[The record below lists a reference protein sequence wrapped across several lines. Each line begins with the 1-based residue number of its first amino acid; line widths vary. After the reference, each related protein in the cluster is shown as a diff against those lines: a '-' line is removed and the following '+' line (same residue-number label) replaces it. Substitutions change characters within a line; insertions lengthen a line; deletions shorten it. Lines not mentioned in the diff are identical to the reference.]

1 VDLGLRG
8 KIALV
13 AASSKGLGRAVAE
26 ELAAEGAQLVMCARG
41 KDALDQT
48 AESIRQKTGVKV
60 VAVAADVSAP
70 NDAARVVKAAF
81 EEFGRVDILVTNSGG
96 PPSGA
101 FESFTAEMWDTATR
115 LLLKSAV
122 ELARAV
128 LPGMKE
134 RRWGR
139 ILNVT
144 SIAAKQPIEGLML
157 SNSLRAAV
165 IGFARTLANEV
176 APFGVTVNNL
186 LPGYTRTDRVQEL
199 ARAAGGKAGAGA
211 ATDIVAKW
219 EKEIPMGRLG
229 EPREFAALAAF
240 LASERAS
247 YITGSSIAVDGG
259 WIRSL
264 L

>member
-1 VDLGLRG
+1 LDLGIRG
-8 KIALV
+8 KVALV
-13 AASSKGLGRAVAE
+13 SASSRGLGRAIAE
-26 ELAAEGAQLVMCARG
+26 ELAAEGANLVVCARG
-41 KDALDQT
+41 EGALSKT
-48 AESIRQKTGVKV
+48 ADEIRKRSGVEV
-60 VAVAADVSAP
+60 VDVAADVSDPAGIE
-70 NDAARVVKAAF
+70 RVASTALQK
-81 EEFGRVDILVTNSGG
+81 FGRVDILVTNSGG
-96 PPSGA
+96 PPSGP
-101 FESFTAEMWDTATR
+101 FESLSAEAWDSAVR
-115 LLLKSAV
+115 LLLTSAV
-122 ELARAV
+122 GLARAV

-144 SIAAKQPIEGLML
+144 SIAVKQPIEGLML

-165 IGFARTLANEV
+165 TGFARTLANEV
-176 APFGVTVNNL
+176 APFNVTVNNL
-186 LPGYTRTDRVQEL
+186 MPGYTRTDRVEQL
-199 ARAAGGKAGAGA
+199 ARASAERSGGSAKD
-211 ATDIVAKW
+211 TFAKW

>member
-1 VDLGLRG
+1 MDLGLRG

-26 ELAAEGAQLVMCARG
+26 ELAAEGANLVMCARG
-41 KDALDQT
+41 KETLDQT
-48 AESIRQKTGVKV
+48 ADAIRQKTGVKV
-60 VAVAADVSAP
+60 VAVPADVSDP
-70 NDAARVVKAAF
+70 KDAARVVKAAF
-81 EEFGRVDILVTNSGG
+81 DEFGRVDVLVNNSGG
-96 PPSGA
+96 PPSGP
-101 FESFTAEMWDTATR
+101 FESFTPEMWDAASR
-115 LLLKSAV
+115 LLLKSTV
-122 ELARAV
+122 ELTRAV

-139 ILNVT
+139 ILNIT

-199 ARAAGGKAGAGA
+199 ARAAAGRA
-211 ATDIVAKW
+211 AASSADPVSKW

-229 EPREFAALAAF
+229 EPREFGALAAF

>member
-1 VDLGLRG
+1 MDLGIRG
-8 KIALV
+8 KVALV

-26 ELAAEGAQLVMCARG
+26 ELAAEGAHLVMCARG
-41 KDALDQT
+41 KEALDKT
-48 AESIRQKTGVKV
+48 AESIRQTTGVKV
-60 VAVAADVSAP
+60 VAVAADVSNPA
-70 NDAARVVKAAF
+70 DAARVVKAAF
-81 EEFGRVDILVTNSGG
+81 DQLGPVDILVTNSGG
-96 PPSGA
+96 PPSGP
-101 FESFTAEMWDTATR
+101 FEKLTAEMWDTATS

-122 ELARAV
+122 ELTRMV

-165 IGFARTLANEV
+165 IGFARTLATEV
-176 APFGVTVNNL
+176 APFNVTVNNL

-199 ARAAGGKAGAGA
+199 ARAAGGKSGSG
-211 ATDIVAKW
+211 TDIVSRW

>member
-1 VDLGLRG
+1 VDLGLKG
-8 KIALV
+8 KVALV

-26 ELAAEGAQLVMCARG
+26 ELAAEGANLVMCARG
-41 KDALDQT
+41 KETLERT
-48 AESIRQKTGVKV
+48 ARAIRETTAAKV
-60 VAVAADVSAP
+60 VTVAADVSDAS
-70 NDAARVVKAAF
+70 DAARVVKAAF
-81 EEFGRVDILVTNSGG
+81 DEFGRVDILVTNSGG
-96 PPSGA
+96 PPSGS
-101 FESFTAEMWDTATR
+101 FESLTPEMWDMAAR
-115 LLLKSAV
+115 LLLKSVV
-122 ELARAV
+122 ELTRAV

-144 SIAAKQPIEGLML
+144 SIAAKQPIDGLML

-186 LPGYTRTDRVQEL
+186 LPGYTRTDRVQDL
-199 ARAAGGKAGAGA
+199 ARANAGKTGGSS
-211 ATDIVAKW
+211 TDIVAKW

>member
-8 KIALV
+8 KVALV

-26 ELAAEGAQLVMCARG
+26 ELAAEGAHLVICARG
-41 KDALDQT
+41 EETLEQT
-48 AESIRQKTGVKV
+48 AESIRQATGVKV
-60 VAVAADVSAP
+60 VTVAADVSNTA
-70 NDAARVVKAAF
+70 DAARVVKAAF
-81 EEFGRVDILVTNSGG
+81 DQLGRVDILVTNSGG
-96 PPSGA
+96 PPSGP
-101 FESFTAEMWDTATR
+101 FEKLTPEMWDAATR

-122 ELARAV
+122 ELTRAV

-165 IGFARTLANEV
+165 IGFARTLASEV
-176 APFGVTVNNL
+176 APFNVTVNNL
-186 LPGYTRTDRVQEL
+186 LPGFTRTDRVQEL
-199 ARAAGGKAGAGA
+199 ARAAGGSN
-211 ATDIVAKW
+211 TDIVAKW

>member
-1 VDLGLRG
+1 MDLGLEG
-8 KIALV
+8 KVALV
-13 AASSKGLGRAVAE
+13 AASSRGLGRAIAE
-26 ELAAEGAQLVMCARG
+26 ELAAEGARVVICARG
-41 KDALDQT
+41 EQALRAT
-48 AESIRQKTGVKV
+48 AAEIRSAHGADVLDV
-60 VAVAADVSAP
+60 VADVSDSSQTKRLVDTAM
-70 NDAARVVKAAF
+70 DRH
-81 EEFGRVDILVTNSGG
+81 GRIDILVNNSGG
-96 PPSGA
+96 PPSGK
-101 FESFTAEMWDTATR
+101 FENLTHEMWDAAAQLLLHGTVGLTR
-115 LLLKSAV
+115 L
-122 ELARAV
+122 V
-128 LPGMKE
+128 LGGMKE

-144 SIAAKQPIEGLML
+144 SIAAKQPVEGLML

-186 LPGYTRTDRVQEL
+186 LPGYTRTDRVEQL
-199 ARAAGGKAGAGA
+199 ARASDAGSGNAIAR
-211 ATDIVAKW
+211 W
-219 EKEIPMGRLG
+219 ESEIPMGRLG
-229 EPREFAALAAF
+229 EPRELAALAAF